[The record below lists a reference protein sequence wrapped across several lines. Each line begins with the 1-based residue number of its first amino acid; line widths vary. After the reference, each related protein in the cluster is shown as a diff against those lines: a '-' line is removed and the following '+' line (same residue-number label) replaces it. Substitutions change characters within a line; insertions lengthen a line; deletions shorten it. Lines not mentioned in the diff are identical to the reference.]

1 MADFN
6 PAVILTLKHEGGYTD
21 NPNDPGGATNMGIT
35 QADMPGV
42 NLRTLTSA
50 QAAIFYCKKFWN
62 PIYNEIVNQSV
73 ANKLFDLG
81 VLFGIGAAVEIL
93 QQVLGIKMD
102 GNFGPVTLQAVNASD
117 SVSLLLAYR
126 TAMVARAVAIGA
138 SRPAERVFVAGWI
151 NRINS

>member
-1 MADFN
+1 MSDFN
-6 PAVILTLKHEGGYTD
+6 VALVLTLKHEGGYAD

-42 NLRTLTSA
+42 NLRTLTPA
-50 QAAIFYCKKFWN
+50 QAGIFYCKKFWN
-62 PIYNEIVNQSV
+62 PFYNEIANQNV

-81 VLFGIGAAVEIL
+81 VLFGIGTAVEIL
-93 QQVLGIKMD
+93 QQVLAIKMD
-102 GNFGPVTLQAVNASD
+102 GNFGPVTLAAVNASD
-117 SVSLLLAYR
+117 AASLLLAYR

-138 SRPAERVFVAGWI
+138 QRPAERVFVAGWI